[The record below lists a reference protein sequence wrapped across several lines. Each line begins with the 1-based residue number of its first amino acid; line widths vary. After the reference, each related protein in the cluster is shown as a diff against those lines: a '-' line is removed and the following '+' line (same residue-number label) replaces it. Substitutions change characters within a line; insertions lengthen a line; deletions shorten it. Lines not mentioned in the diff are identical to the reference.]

1 MNLLRTQWGLSVL
14 QATLDRRD
22 EVRRCM
28 DAIEAT
34 AAREHRL
41 LTTDE
46 MDVLDSLQGELR
58 ELNARLEQLGARGRV

>member
-1 MNLLRTQWGLSVL
+1 
-14 QATLDRRD
+14 
-22 EVRRCM
+22 M